1 MALQDALKKDKSKT
15 NVLPISE
22 LGLVQMTR
30 KRIREPLTRTLCEPC
45 FYCEGQGYLLSR
57 KTICFYIYREIF
69 RQARDFTGNRF
80 AIRVNPD
87 IAELLHGEENHL
99 MVNLEKKVG
108 KRVVIYPD
116 ETYHMEQ
123 YDVFEVLSD

>member
-1 MALQDALKKDKSKT
+1 
-15 NVLPISE
+15 
-22 LGLVQMTR
+22 
-30 KRIREPLTRTLCEPC
+30 
-45 FYCEGQGYLLSR
+45 
-57 KTICFYIYREIF
+57 
-69 RQARDFTGNRF
+69 
-80 AIRVNPD
+80 
-87 IAELLHGEENHL
+87 